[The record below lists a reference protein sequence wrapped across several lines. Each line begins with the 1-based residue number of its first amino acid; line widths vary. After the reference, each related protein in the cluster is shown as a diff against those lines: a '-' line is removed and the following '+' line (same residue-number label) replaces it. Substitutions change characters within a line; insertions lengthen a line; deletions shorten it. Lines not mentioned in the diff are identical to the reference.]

1 MGIVIIADKCTG
13 CKLCVSACPYGAI
26 DMVGNTAVLNSRCND
41 CCACIESCKVAAIIF
56 EGTKRER
63 VDVDLSQFKDIWVVA
78 EQREANLMRVATELL
93 GKGRELAE
101 AKGQRL
107 CSVLIGHKVRHLA
120 QELFEHGADV
130 VYLAEAE
137 ELSYYRTGPYSRVLS
152 ELIIEYKPDVVLFG
166 ATTIGR
172 DLAPRVAN
180 RIQTGLTADC
190 TKLEIEPGTGAL
202 LQTRPAFGGNIMATI
217 LCTRSRPQM
226 STVRPGVM
234 AVAQRQPG
242 RSGDLVEKEVK
253 LRRADFSTEIIKVV
267 KGEKRH
273 VNLEEAKVI
282 VSGGRGLGGPDRFA
296 LIEELASLLGGEVG
310 ASRAAVDSGWID
322 SLHQVGQTGKTV
334 RPRLY
339 IACGISGAIQHLA
352 GMQSSELIVSINKD
366 PDAPI
371 HRIADFAIIADLHS
385 VIPALIEELKSRG
398 KTVPAGASG
407 QVAAA

>member
-1 MGIVIIADKCTG
+1 MGVVIIADKCTG
-13 CKLCVSACPYGAI
+13 CKLCVSACPYGAV

-107 CSVLIGHKVRHLA
+107 CSVLMGHKVRHLA

-253 LRRADFSTEIIKVV
+253 LRRADLSTEIIKVV
-267 KGEKRH
+267 KGEKRWSFPKNSG
-273 VNLEEAKVI
+273 VEEGGLQLWGSSTY
-282 VSGGRGLGGPDRFA
+282 SGQQR
-296 LIEELASLLGGEVG
+296 S
-310 ASRAAVDSGWID
+310 
-322 SLHQVGQTGKTV
+322 
-334 RPRLY
+334 
-339 IACGISGAIQHLA
+339 
-352 GMQSSELIVSINKD
+352 
-366 PDAPI
+366 PDALQEFPYAISKSIVPEVWYPEEPASCHQSMMSQNPQPGPIAKIDCSKI
-371 HRIADFAIIADLHS
+371 HRTQD
-385 VIPALIEELKSRG
+385 
-398 KTVPAGASG
+398 
-407 QVAAA
+407 